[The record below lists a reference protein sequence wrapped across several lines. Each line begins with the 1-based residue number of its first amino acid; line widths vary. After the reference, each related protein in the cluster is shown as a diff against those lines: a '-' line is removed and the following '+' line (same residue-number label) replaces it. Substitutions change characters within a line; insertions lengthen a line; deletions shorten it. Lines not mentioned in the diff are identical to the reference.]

1 MVQPNIKKK
10 SHKKLYIFGGLG
22 LLAILVIIIAIIQGS
37 KDEIT
42 VVQTEK
48 VQRRTITQ
56 TVTATGK
63 IDPEFKVQIT
73 PEVTG
78 EIVSLPV
85 KEGDVVK
92 KGDVLIKIK
101 ADTYIAQVQSAQAN
115 LQSARASESQ
125 HKAELDKITLDYNR
139 IKELHAKKLSSD
151 AEIEA
156 SRSSYLSAK
165 AILESAQSFVSQN
178 EAAVKQAVEQLNKT
192 TITSPLD
199 GTVTQLNVRLGE
211 RVLGSGFSQGTN
223 IMTVA
228 NLSDIEAIVDVDEN
242 DIVLIKMGDTARVSV
257 DAFGDRKFTGLVTEI
272 GNTAIQ
278 SGTGTQDQVI
288 NFEVKIKITDPDAKL
303 RSGMSCNARIET
315 ATKNNVIAVPLP
327 SVTARSEMKII
338 TTDKDADNANSQKQT
353 AVKKTTNKPD
363 EIVFLTDNGK
373 AKVVKVKTGL
383 SDDNY
388 IEITEGLKENDDVI
402 SGSYKAISR
411 DLHDGAI
418 IRVDNNRGPKPA
430 ASDKK

>member
-1 MVQPNIKKK
+1 MVQEIKKK
-10 SHKKLYIFGGLG
+10 KSRKKLYIFGGLF
-22 LLAILVIIIAIIQGS
+22 LLVVAVIIIAILQGS

-48 VQRRTITQ
+48 VIHRTITQ

-85 KEGDVVK
+85 KEGDAVK

-101 ADTYIAQVQSAQAN
+101 ADTYLAQVQSAQAN
-115 LQSARASESQ
+115 LQSARASENQ
-125 HKAELDKITLDYNR
+125 RKAEFDKISLDYNR
-139 IKELHAKKLSSD
+139 VKELHAKKLSSD
-151 AEIEA
+151 AELEA
-156 SRSSYLSAK
+156 SKSSYLGAK
-165 AILESAQSFVSQN
+165 AMLESAQSFVSQN

-228 NLSDIEAIVDVDEN
+228 NLANIEAIVNVDEN
-242 DIVLIKMGDTARVSV
+242 DIVLIKIGDTARVSV
-257 DAFGDRKFTGLVTEI
+257 DAFGDRKFTGVVTEI
-272 GNTAIQ
+272 GNSAIQ

-288 NFEVKIKITDPDAKL
+288 NFEVKIKLMEPDPKL

-315 ATKNNVIAVPLP
+315 ATKANVLSVPLP
-327 SVTARSEMKII
+327 SVTARSEIKVMPE
-338 TTDKDADNANSQKQT
+338 KDADGPNAAKQPT
-353 AVKKTTNKPD
+353 VKKTSNKPD
-363 EIVFLTDNGK
+363 EIVFTTNNGK

-388 IEITEGLKENDDVI
+388 IEITEGLKENDEVI

-418 IRVDNNRGPKPA
+418 IRVDNNKGPKPPA
-430 ASDKK
+430 ADKK

>member
-1 MVQPNIKKK
+1 
-10 SHKKLYIFGGLG
+10 
-22 LLAILVIIIAIIQGS
+22 
-37 KDEIT
+37 
-42 VVQTEK
+42 
-48 VQRRTITQ
+48 
-56 TVTATGK
+56 
-63 IDPEFKVQIT
+63 
-73 PEVTG
+73 
-78 EIVSLPV
+78 
-85 KEGDVVK
+85 
-92 KGDVLIKIK
+92 
-101 ADTYIAQVQSAQAN
+101 
-115 LQSARASESQ
+115 
-125 HKAELDKITLDYNR
+125 
-139 IKELHAKKLSSD
+139 
-151 AEIEA
+151 
-156 SRSSYLSAK
+156 
-165 AILESAQSFVSQN
+165 
-178 EAAVKQAVEQLNKT
+178 
-192 TITSPLD
+192 
-199 GTVTQLNVRLGE
+199 
-211 RVLGSGFSQGTN
+211 
-223 IMTVA
+223 
-228 NLSDIEAIVDVDEN
+228 
-242 DIVLIKMGDTARVSV
+242 
-257 DAFGDRKFTGLVTEI
+257 VTEI

-418 IRVDNNRGPKPA
+418 IRVDNNRGPRPA